1 MRLSYRLHDK
11 KRKPCRDFLK
21 VCRSEYDN
29 LLESSP
35 TIDLDIINMFNKKFE
50 DKYPDVRKPIVC
62 NGLKSIRPYR
72 NEEEVIIDKVEEEE
86 EEETISIVV
95 NNDEP

>member
-1 MRLSYRLHDK
+1 
-11 KRKPCRDFLK
+11 
-21 VCRSEYDN
+21 
-29 LLESSP
+29 
-35 TIDLDIINMFNKKFE
+35 MFNKKFE

-86 EEETISIVV
+86 EEETITINV